1 MTPDSNIKFDK
12 GEKLKFF
19 LRLLLVVFILII
31 LFILKNAYQ
40 YSMSI
45 IDADMSVLGKT
56 FFTDDIR
63 MIYEFD
69 SEHDFLGTY
78 YQYEFDD
85 EENIINREI
94 YYYTYEIDSEN
105 YLINVD
111 FLNPELEDTQLYF
124 VKDGLLDITN
134 NIYFYEY

>member
-1 MTPDSNIKFDK
+1 MNPGSLVKFEK

-19 LRLLLVVFILII
+19 LRLLLVVVILII
-31 LFILKNAYQ
+31 LFILKTAYQ

-45 IDADMSVLGKT
+45 VDADLSVLNKT
-56 FFTDDIR
+56 FFTNDIT
-63 MIYEFD
+63 MIYEFG
-69 SEHDFLGTY
+69 EYDFLGTY

-85 EENIINREI
+85 DDNITNRTV
-94 YYYTYEIDSEN
+94 YYFTYEIDHEN

-111 FLNPELEDTQLYF
+111 FLNPSVEDTELYF